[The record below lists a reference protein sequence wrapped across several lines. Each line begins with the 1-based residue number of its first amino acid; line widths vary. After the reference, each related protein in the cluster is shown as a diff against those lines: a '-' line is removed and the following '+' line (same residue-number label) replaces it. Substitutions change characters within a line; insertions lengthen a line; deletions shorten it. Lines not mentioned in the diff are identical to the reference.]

1 MLMCDLCRTVPKICR
16 TVAKIMNKKIAYF
29 CTHKGGAQN
38 ALKKAQQ
45 AIETNN
51 IFVSAIDLANV
62 ASSFDAC
69 SKKAVQWAS
78 KIGMFPMQF

>member
-1 MLMCDLCRTVPKICR
+1 
-16 TVAKIMNKKIAYF
+16 MNKKIAYF